1 MKVTYQVRTAATN
14 RLMFVSDD
22 LTIAE
27 RERQHKQERVGVD
40 FKLFRMVETEEEVL
54 YNNVR

>member
-1 MKVTYQVRTAATN
+1 MRVTYQVRTAATN

-22 LTIAE
+22 LGIAE
-27 RERQHKQERVGVD
+27 RQRQYKQERVGVD
-40 FKLFRMVETEEEVL
+40 FKLFRVVETEEEVL

>member
-22 LTIAE
+22 LSIAE
-27 RERQHKQERVGVD
+27 REMRYKQERVGVD

-54 YNNVR
+54 YNSVR

>member
-1 MKVTYQVRTAATN
+1 MRVTYQVRTAATN
-14 RLMFVSDD
+14 RPVFVADD

-27 RERQHKQERVGVD
+27 REVQRRRERVGID

-54 YNNVR
+54 YNSVR